1 MSLPIRRYDW
11 YGQLPSPLFRPLQI
25 CRDLGFDPHRD
36 CGVLLQGL
44 QAEQEELPP
53 YCCII
58 LAEEEEGGGAVL
70 MEERQRATVA
80 AGKLT
85 CFGGKREPQERPLRA
100 VLRECRE
107 ELSWEPA
114 APPRRAVDLYVDG
127 AISPELRL
135 SSTRSPRAR

>member
-1 MSLPIRRYDW
+1 
-11 YGQLPSPLFRPLQI
+11 
-25 CRDLGFDPHRD
+25 
-36 CGVLLQGL
+36 
-44 QAEQEELPP
+44 
-53 YCCII
+53 
-58 LAEEEEGGGAVL
+58 
-70 MEERQRATVA
+70 MEIRATVA